1 MHNYVFSEK
10 QPNNKDVSSRCNDK
24 IQDPKCYGESSSQ
37 MSEYYCE
44 LPETGY
50 NDNATGNIYEE
61 DVSSQYDDNIQG
73 PKCHGESSSQKSE
86 YYCELQE
93 TEYNDT
99 AIAET
104 EYHDTAI
111 DNIYEAI

>member
-1 MHNYVFSEK
+1 MYFEWLSQVCNWTLNSAYVFSDK
-10 QPNNKDVSSRCNDK
+10 QPNN
-24 IQDPKCYGESSSQ
+24 
-37 MSEYYCE
+37 
-44 LPETGY
+44 
-50 NDNATGNIYEE
+50 E
-61 DVSSQYDDNIQG
+61 DVSLQYDDNIQDS
-73 PKCHGESSSQKSE
+73 KCHGESSSQKSE

-111 DNIYEAI
+111 DNIYEAIWFDFLWI